1 MKKRIFCRLKRCLRD
16 FKTKDHLCLFL
27 DLLYFEMYF
36 QNGLSCPP
44 SVGLG
49 LFLFVFVFFILFWAS
64 LYWFLFFF
72 CSKFFWILWIFLHAP
87 KLCLGTFDDW
97 EFSFM
102 PPSIV
107 WAFSIVEVF
116 SVSRTCLLVWGVV
129 LVKVISKKHYQAQKV
144 IAKDIFQPRER
155 IIKDGL
161 SSSQMHAFRSG
172 KSCFHVSIQSDCSLF
187 IQIKLSFW
195 VTS

>member
-1 MKKRIFCRLKRCLRD
+1 
-16 FKTKDHLCLFL
+16 
-27 DLLYFEMYF
+27 
-36 QNGLSCPP
+36 
-44 SVGLG
+44 
-49 LFLFVFVFFILFWAS
+49 
-64 LYWFLFFF
+64 
-72 CSKFFWILWIFLHAP
+72 
-87 KLCLGTFDDW
+87 
-97 EFSFM
+97 M

-187 IQIKLSFW
+187 IQIKTQLLSHLIVFLFLFFCFFFRFFRCM
-195 VTS
+195 VTFLRNHLNFQYSFVLNKHQNDFCFCTKL